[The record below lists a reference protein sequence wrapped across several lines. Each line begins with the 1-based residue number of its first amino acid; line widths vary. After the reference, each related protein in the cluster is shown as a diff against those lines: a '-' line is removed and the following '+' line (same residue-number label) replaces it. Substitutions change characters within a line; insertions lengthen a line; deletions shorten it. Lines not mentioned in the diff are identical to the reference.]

1 MLRTSLVG
9 ITRTI
14 PAKMRESGGVFPA
27 TMYPAYVKADSSEQA
42 TSDYEEL
49 ENLPSVNGVVL
60 KGGLSLAD
68 LGIVEAQDSDIE
80 ELFNQN

>member
-27 TMYPAYVKADSSEQA
+27 MMYPAYVKADSEQG
-42 TSDYEEL
+42 TSNYEDL
-49 ENLPSVNGVVL
+49 ENKPMINGVVL
-60 KGGLSLAD
+60 LGDVSLAD
-68 LGIVEAQDSDIE
+68 LGLSEAQPSDIDAI
-80 ELFNQN
+80 FDKI

>member
-27 TMYPAYVKADSSEQA
+27 TMYPAYVKADSEQG
-42 TSDYEEL
+42 TSNYEDL
-49 ENLPSVNGVVL
+49 ENLPSINGVVL
-60 KGGLSLAD
+60 IGDMTLAD
-68 LGIVEAQDSDIE
+68 LGICEAQESDIE
-80 ELFNQN
+80 ELFKN

>member
-27 TMYPAYVKADSSEQA
+27 TMYPAYVKADSEQG
-42 TSDYEEL
+42 TSNYEDL
-49 ENLPSVNGVVL
+49 ENLPTINGVVL
-60 KGGLSLAD
+60 LGDLSLAD

>member
-27 TMYPAYVKADSSEQA
+27 TMYPAYVKADSEQG
-42 TSDYEEL
+42 TSNYEDL
-49 ENLPSVNGVVL
+49 ENLPSINGVVL
-60 KGGLSLAD
+60 KGDLSLAD
-68 LGIVEAQDSDIE
+68 LGLSEAQASDIDAI
-80 ELFNQN
+80 FDQI

>member
-27 TMYPAYVKADSSEQA
+27 TMYPAYVKADSEQG
-42 TSDYEEL
+42 TSNYEDL
-49 ENLPSVNGVVL
+49 ENLPSINGVIL
-60 KGGLSLAD
+60 KGDLSLAD
-68 LGIVEAQDSDIE
+68 LGLVEAQASDIDAI
-80 ELFNQN
+80 FDQI